1 MFLTSIL
8 SGLKIF
14 TYWETYAAGLV
25 FLLSFL
31 IPVCIIGISS
41 RNKKCEGFGYRCLS
55 ILIFPALQV
64 IGVTVFVLTLAPII
78 LGLSESAS
86 WGFPWRMISLAPK
99 EFLIFIAVFALLAVV
114 FTCLF
119 NSSLR
124 KLYSFQTMITGCMS
138 LVLVQKFLSLINPT
152 LDIGFTSLFPGFWFL
167 TGMLFMTWI
176 MSTAGFHFS
185 GIIGARLGNRLDV
198 GKDIMELLIFPFAAA
213 FGIIPVFT
221 YGAWLA

>member
-1 MFLTSIL
+1 MFLTSIV

-14 TYWETYAAGLV
+14 TYWETYAAGLL
-25 FLLSFL
+25 FLISFL
-31 IPVCIIGISS
+31 VPIGIIGISN
-41 RNKKCEGFGYRCLS
+41 RNKKCEGFGYKCMS

-64 IGVTVFVLTLAPII
+64 IGVIIFVLTLAPII

-99 EFLIFIAVFALLAVV
+99 EFSIFVAVLAVLAV
-114 FTCLF
+114 TFPFTPY
-119 NSSLR
+119 LR
-124 KLYSFQTMITGCMS
+124 KLYSFQTMIIGCMS

-152 LDIGFTSLFPGFWFL
+152 LDTGLMSLFPGFWFL
-167 TGMLFMTWI
+167 TGILFMTWI

-185 GIIGARLGNRLDV
+185 NVIGAKLENRLNV
-198 GKDIMELLIFPFAAA
+198 GKGIMELLIFPFAAV